1 MGLDLIDTQGMHRAD
16 AASRWVQEP
25 QLTDARCRRFRSAPL
40 GVLLVA
46 AAWAP
51 AAVAQ
56 AEEAPGPAAEE
67 PLAEADGVPPVV
79 AEAEEAPG
87 PAAEEPLAEAGRRFD
102 QGVAYYNEG
111 RYGAALAEFLR
122 AYEISGE
129 WAVLYNLGQVSAAL
143 GRAADAYVYFQRYLA
158 DGGDQVDEP
167 RRAEVRDTMAALEPR
182 IARIAVEVDVAG
194 AEVLVDGHLYGTS
207 PLAEPVIVEPG
218 SHVVEVRGEL
228 IAGGRERREIILA
241 SGLTETVRV
250 VSATPP
256 PPSPP
261 SPAGGGTEEGESVWS
276 SWWLWTI
283 VGAVVVGGA
292 VTAAVLLW
300 PDEGPIYTEGSLG
313 TWTLGVTW

>member
-1 MGLDLIDTQGMHRAD
+1 MGLDIVDAPGTDRAD
-16 AASRWVQEP
+16 ASCRRAREP
-25 QLTDARCRRFRSAPL
+25 QLTDARYRRPRCLPPWI
-40 GVLLVA
+40 LLAA

-51 AAVAQ
+51 PAPAQ
-56 AEEAPGPAAEE
+56 TDDGPGSAAE
-67 PLAEADGVPPVV
+67 D
-79 AEAEEAPG
+79 
-87 PAAEEPLAEAGRRFD
+87 PLAEAGRRFD

-129 WAVLYNLGQVSAAL
+129 WTVLYNLGQVSAAL

-158 DGGDQVDEP
+158 DGGGEVGEM
-167 RRAEVRDTMAALEPR
+167 RRAEVHDSMAALEPR

-194 AEVLVDGHLYGTS
+194 AEILVDGRRCGTS
-207 PLAEPVIVEPG
+207 PLAEPVVVEPG

-250 VSATPP
+250 ASATPP
-256 PPSPP
+256 PPPP
-261 SPAGGGTEEGESVWS
+261 PPPPPGGETGDGESVWS

-292 VTAAVLLW
+292 VTAGVLLW
-300 PDEGPIYTEGSLG
+300 PDEGPVYTEGSLG
-313 TWTLGVTW
+313 TLTLGVTW

>member
-1 MGLDLIDTQGMHRAD
+1 MGLDRIDAQGTRRAD
-16 AASRWVQEP
+16 AASRRAQEP
-25 QLTDARCRRFRSAPL
+25 QLTDVRCRRFRSAPL

-46 AAWAP
+46 AVWAP
-51 AAVAQ
+51 PVVAQ
-56 AEEAPGPAAEE
+56 TDEAPGPAAE
-67 PLAEADGVPPVV
+67 D
-79 AEAEEAPG
+79 
-87 PAAEEPLAEAGRRFD
+87 PLAEAGRRFD

-129 WAVLYNLGQVSAAL
+129 WTVLYNLGQVSAAL

-158 DGGDQVDEP
+158 DGGDEVGEL
-167 RRAEVRDTMAALEPR
+167 RRAEVRDSMAALEPR

-194 AEVLVDGHLYGTS
+194 AEVLVDGRRCGTS

-250 VSATPP
+250 VSATPAP
-256 PPSPP
+256 PPPP
-261 SPAGGGTEEGESVWS
+261 PPPPGGGTEEGESVWS

-292 VTAAVLLW
+292 VTAGVLLW
-300 PDEGPIYTEGSLG
+300 PDEGPVYTEGSLG
-313 TWTLGVTW
+313 TLTLGATW